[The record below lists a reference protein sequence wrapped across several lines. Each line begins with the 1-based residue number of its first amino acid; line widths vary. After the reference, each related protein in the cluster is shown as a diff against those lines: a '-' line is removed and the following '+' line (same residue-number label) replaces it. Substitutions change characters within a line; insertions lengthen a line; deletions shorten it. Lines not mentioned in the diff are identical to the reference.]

1 MPPDPPDA
9 TPGQGDRS
17 APPLATNADA
27 APDRGATAAG
37 TPEGASPAAGAPE
50 GASPAVEAS
59 ADAGRRS
66 ERLTINKEFASF
78 DEFLDAYVTNV
89 SSGGV
94 FIRTRQPLPVGTT
107 VDLHFTVIADG
118 LELIEGVGEVVRVDD
133 NPAGMGVAFREL
145 APSSRA
151 LLDRLLAGRP

>member
-1 MPPDPPDA
+1 MPPPPPPPDDDA
-9 TPGQGDRS
+9 PA
-17 APPLATNADA
+17 APPA
-27 APDRGATAAG
+27 
-37 TPEGASPAAGAPE
+37 
-50 GASPAVEAS
+50 
-59 ADAGRRS
+59 RRS

-78 DEFLDAYVTNV
+78 DEFLEAYVTNV

-94 FIRTRQPLPVGTT
+94 FIRTKRPLPVGTS

-118 LELIEGVGEVVRVDD
+118 LELIEGVGEVVRVED

-145 APSSRA
+145 SPESRA

>member
-1 MPPDPPDA
+1 MPPPDPPD
-9 TPGQGDRS
+9 R
-17 APPLATNADA
+17 PPA
-27 APDRGATAAG
+27 
-37 TPEGASPAAGAPE
+37 PAA
-50 GASPAVEAS
+50 
-59 ADAGRRS
+59 RQS

-94 FIRTRQPLPVGTT
+94 FIRTKRPLPVGTV

-133 NPAGMGVAFREL
+133 NPAGMGVAFRDL
-145 APSSRA
+145 SPASRA
-151 LLDRLLAGRP
+151 LLDRLLARRS